1 MYKFE
6 MPDVKPSME
15 INKPD
20 PYPLLS
26 EGMKR
31 VIDYQAEHS
40 ADAFDTNCT
49 WDELREK
56 YVIERR
62 FWNEG
67 GPQPHKIVNM
77 TVEGPIGDVPVRI
90 YYPDDK
96 PGHNA
101 LVFIHGGGFT
111 VGSVDTHDRMMRCVM
126 EAANCVVIG
135 VDYHLAPEAK
145 FPIPLYECAAV
156 VRYFHENAEKYDISP
171 DNMAIGGDSG
181 GANLS
186 LGTNLYLRDVF
197 GGNEYIAALI
207 LYYGAFG
214 LSDGPAWRLNGTA
227 LDGMTRADLDAYIS
241 YYLEDME
248 RDSVNPYYATFN
260 SDLSYGV
267 PPCYICCGDLDPLL
281 GDSQLLYQIN
291 KNNGVRSEFELVPG
305 ALHAFMHYGRMMDEA
320 VTCLRHS
327 GEFYASVLAE
337 KAGK

>member
-6 MPDVKPSME
+6 MPEYKVDLE

-26 EGMKR
+26 EGMKK

-40 ADAFDTNCT
+40 SDAFDANCT

-56 YVIERR
+56 YMKERR

-67 GPQPHKIVNM
+67 GPKPYKIVNM
-77 TVEGPIGDVPVRI
+77 EVEGPIGPVPVRL

-111 VGSVDTHDRMMRCVM
+111 VGSIDTHDRMMRCLM

-135 VDYHLAPEAK
+135 VDYHLAPEVK
-145 FPIPLYECAAV
+145 FPIPLYEGAAV
-156 VRYFHENAEKYDISP
+156 VRYFHENAAQYDISP

-186 LGTNLYLRDVF
+186 LGVNLYLRDVF
-197 GGNEYIAALI
+197 GGNDYIAALL
-207 LYYGAFG
+207 LYYGTYG
-214 LSDGPAWRLNGTA
+214 LNDGPSWRLNGTL
-227 LDGMTRADLDAYIS
+227 LDGMRRQDLDFYIS
-241 YYLEDME
+241 YYLKEDS
-248 RDSVNPYYATFN
+248 DDINNPYFATIN
-260 SDLSYGV
+260 SDLSYGI
-267 PPCYICCGDLDPLL
+267 PPTYMCCGDLDPLL
-281 GDSQLLYQIN
+281 GDSQVLDVIL
-291 KNNGVRSEFELVPG
+291 KNNGVRTELEVLPG
-305 ALHAFMHYGRMMDEA
+305 VLHAFMHYGRMMDEA
-320 VTCLRHS
+320 VHCLKKS
-327 GEFYASVLAE
+327 GEFYASVLKE
-337 KAGK
+337 KN